1 MMLGATLS
9 GPVAGI
15 SAAVY
20 RDPTYRDSPLA
31 HMNENFFLHEKYGCG
46 EISPKSG
53 PTLLPGWLASI

>member
-20 RDPTYRDSPLA
+20 RDPTYRDSSLA
-31 HMNENFFLHEKYGCG
+31 HMNEKNLHEKYGCG